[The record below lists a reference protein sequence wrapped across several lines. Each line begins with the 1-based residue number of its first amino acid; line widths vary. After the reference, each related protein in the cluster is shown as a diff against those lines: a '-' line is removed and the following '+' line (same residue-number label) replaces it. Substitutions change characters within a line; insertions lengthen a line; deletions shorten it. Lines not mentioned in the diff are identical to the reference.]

1 LEVDKSVAFGGDGYT
16 CPVMHLTQLT
26 FMLGMV
32 AGLRSM
38 TAPAVMCWAAH
49 WGWFDLQGTPL
60 AFMASTAATA
70 VFSLL
75 ALGELI
81 ADKLP
86 ATPSRLAPGPLAARI
101 VLGGLSG
108 SAYYAAVHW
117 SLLVG
122 AVVGGI
128 GGVAGAF
135 AGYHV
140 RRAITQKL
148 HVPDFLIAPI
158 EDVIAI
164 GSAFFIARAL

>member
-1 LEVDKSVAFGGDGYT
+1 MPLALQLAFA
-16 CPVMHLTQLT
+16 
-26 FMLGMV
+26 LGFV

-38 TAPAVMCWAAH
+38 TAPAAMCWAAH
-49 WGWFDLQGTPL
+49 WGWIDLQQTPL
-60 AFMASTAATA
+60 AFMGSTWST
-70 VFSLL
+70 VLFSLF
-75 ALGELI
+75 AVGELI
-81 ADKLP
+81 GDKLP
-86 ATPSRLAPGPLAARI
+86 FTPSRLSAGPLAARI

-108 SAYYAAVHW
+108 AALYAAVRQ